1 MLKLFELLLLLI
13 KVNYLY
19 ISRKQITFVKVLLNS
34 N

>member
-1 MLKLFELLLLLI
+1 MLKLFELFLLLI

-19 ISRKQITFVKVLLNS
+19 ISRKKITFAKILLNF